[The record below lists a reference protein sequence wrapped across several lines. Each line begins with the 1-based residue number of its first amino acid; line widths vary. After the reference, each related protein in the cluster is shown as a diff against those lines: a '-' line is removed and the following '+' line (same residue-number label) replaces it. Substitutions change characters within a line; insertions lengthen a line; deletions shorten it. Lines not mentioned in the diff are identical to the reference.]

1 MSPKSFRKRL
11 HRAQALVTTTLLAW
25 SACATANVVVYPMT
39 THIAPA
45 HEGIGQIELH
55 SKSDRV
61 QYVKVRVAEIVAP
74 ATRDERENTLSAD
87 DALVVSPQRLVLS
100 PASTRTVR
108 LIAPVA
114 PQEEK
119 AYRVYFEPVDA
130 PSDATFDETAS
141 ADVSTKLGINLVW
154 GALVRV
160 LPENGRVGARLLEDG
175 KRLQNTG
182 TLRIGAL
189 KIGRCSAV
197 DSERDCR
204 WSDVNRSIYPTY
216 AIDVPDIPGTGHL
229 VLRYQTSQD
238 ETPKLLALQP

>member
-1 MSPKSFRKRL
+1 MSPSFSYKRL
-11 HRAQALVTTTLLAW
+11 RYGQAIVASTLLAW
-25 SACATANVVVYPMT
+25 SACAMANVVVYPMT
-39 THIAPA
+39 THIAPE

-55 SKSDRV
+55 SKSDQV

-130 PSDATFDETAS
+130 PSDATFEEAVS
-141 ADVSTKLGINLVW
+141 ADVSTKLGVNLVF

-160 LPENGRVGARLLEDG
+160 LPDNGRIGARLVDDG
-175 KRLQNTG
+175 KRLLNNG

-189 KIGRCSAV
+189 KIGRCPAV
-197 DSERDCR
+197 DNERDCR
-204 WSDVNRSIYPTY
+204 WVDVNRSVYPTHH
-216 AIDVPDIPGTGHL
+216 IQMPDIPGAGHL

>member
-1 MSPKSFRKRL
+1 MSPRFFQQRL
-11 HRAQALVTTTLLAW
+11 RCGQAIVASTLLVW
-25 SACATANVVVYPMT
+25 SAFASANVIVYPMT
-39 THIAPA
+39 THIGPE

-55 SKSDRV
+55 SKSDQV

-87 DALVVSPQRLVLS
+87 DALVVSPQRLVLA

-130 PSDATFDETAS
+130 PSDSTLEEANT
-141 ADVSTKLGINLVW
+141 ADVSTKLGVNLVW

-160 LPENGRVGARLLEDG
+160 LPDNGRIAARLVDDG
-175 KRLQNTG
+175 KRMQNTG

-189 KIGRCSAV
+189 KIGRCPTV
-197 DSERDCR
+197 DSERNCR
-204 WSDVNRSIYPTY
+204 WVDVNRSVYPTHG
-216 AIDVPDIPGTGHL
+216 IEMPDIQGAGHL